1 MANGVDAS
9 DAPAVSVPDPSRRP
23 LGLLAGRPLVGVAI
37 ALIVG
42 IALHSLLPLI
52 VPLWLALAT
61 ALAGLA
67 ILLRNQPV
75 AATGLIHLATLSAGI
90 ALAQL
95 DASHYPRHHIA
106 HFTGELRRLAQVEMR
121 VVDPP
126 RIYAPSFGQAYP
138 MPPRQTTIAEVTAIR
153 SWDDWKPACGR
164 MLVQIA
170 QPNPRLQQGQLIR
183 AWGMLDRPAPAM
195 NPGQF
200 DWAAYYRQ
208 QRVLASLHIP
218 HANNLVVVEEGTLSP
233 LARWR
238 AWTRERLAS
247 GFADRQSLDHALL
260 RALVLGDSDPEL
272 REVQEQFRA
281 TGTSHH
287 LAISGMHIAVMGG
300 VIFVLARLLRAS
312 PRVAWGIALGFVIAY
327 GVAALPSPPVVRS
340 VLLWS
345 VIGVAI
351 LARRGIDFLQMLSLT
366 LVAMLIYQPL
376 DLFNAGF
383 QLSFGIVIGLIVL
396 TQPVARLMG
405 GTREPQ
411 VEGGLTRWSL
421 RAAAY
426 VDRQIML
433 VLASGI
439 VAWFV
444 SLPIIATHFSQLNP
458 YAIAGSILLAPI
470 VFVALIGGVLK
481 VLLSAV
487 WPALDGAWAWVAQQP
502 MVWMRGT
509 VDWLAGLP
517 ATDVPM
523 PAPPWWMIVIF
534 YLTLVLMCVRWQRPG
549 VRALTIITHVSAA
562 VALLV
567 IPYQMRLAPTPFAS
581 ELRVTMLAVG
591 AGQCAVVEPPS
602 GRVTLLDAGSLSLA
616 DPLRRAVAPFLR
628 ERGITSID
636 TVAVSH
642 ANSDHFSAV
651 AELVESYGAREV
663 LTSASFAEE
672 LVGNPLG
679 AETLASLKRAERPPR
694 TALPGDIVPLGTS
707 TSLEVLWPPDERGL
721 KSNDQS
727 LVIRLTHAGTSVLFT
742 GDIQDDAMTRLL
754 QTPEKLRSDILI
766 APHHGSA
773 EGMTRA
779 FIDAVAP
786 KQIIASNDRTLT
798 GKQLEFDRIV
808 RGREFLRTH
817 DSGAIVIRIQSD
829 GAFTVEPHV
838 RKGQ

>member
-1 MANGVDAS
+1 MANGDDAS
-9 DAPAVSVPDPSRRP
+9 DAAAIVPDPARRP
-23 LGLLAGRPLVGVAI
+23 LGLVAGRPLVGVAI

-42 IALHSLLPLI
+42 IAIHSVVPLI
-52 VPLWLALAT
+52 VPLWLGIATTFIALAMLSRNKP
-61 ALAGLA
+61 AL
-67 ILLRNQPV
+67 
-75 AATGLIHLATLSAGI
+75 ATGLIHLATISSGVAI
-90 ALAQL
+90 AQL
-95 DASHYPRHHIA
+95 EASHYPREHIA

-121 VVDPP
+121 IVDPP

-153 SWDDWKPACGR
+153 SWDDWKPASGR

-170 QPNPRLQQGQLIR
+170 QPNPRLRQGQIVR

-218 HANNLVVVEEGTLSP
+218 HANNLVIVDERSISLTD
-233 LARWR
+233 RWR
-238 AWTRERLAS
+238 AWTRDRLAS
-247 GFADRQSLDHALL
+247 GFTERQSLDHALL

-272 REVQEQFRA
+272 RDVQEQFRA

-300 VIFVLARLLRAS
+300 VIFILARLLRAS
-312 PRVAWGIALGFVIAY
+312 PRVAWAIALVFVIAY

-340 VLLWS
+340 VLLWC

-351 LARRGIDFLQMLSLT
+351 LARRGIDFLQMLALT
-366 LVAMLIYQPL
+366 LVAMLLYQPL

-396 TQPVARLMG
+396 TSSVARLFG

-426 VDRQIML
+426 IDRQIIL

-439 VAWFV
+439 VAWLV
-444 SLPIIATHFSQLNP
+444 SVPIIASQFTQLNP
-458 YAIAGSILLAPI
+458 YALGGSILLAPI

-481 VLLSAV
+481 IVLSAL

-509 VDWLAGLP
+509 VDWLSRLP
-517 ATDVPM
+517 GTDVPM

-534 YLTLVLMCVRWQRPG
+534 YVTLVLMCVRWQRPG
-549 VRALTIITHVSAA
+549 VRALTILTHVCALI
-562 VALLV
+562 ALLV
-567 IPYQMRLAPTPFAS
+567 IPFQMRITQTSFAG

-636 TVAVSH
+636 TIAVSH

-663 LTSASFAEE
+663 LTAANFSDE
-672 LVGNPLG
+672 LAGNVLG

-707 TSLEVLWPPDERGL
+707 TSLEVLWPPDEREL

-727 LVIRLTHAGTSVLFT
+727 LVVRLTHAGTSILFT
-742 GDIQDDAMTRLL
+742 GDIQDDAMKRLL
-754 QTPEKLRSDILI
+754 RTPEKLRSDILV

-773 EGMTRA
+773 EATTRA
-779 FIDAVAP
+779 FIEAVAP
-786 KQIIASNDRTLT
+786 KKIVASNDRTLT
-798 GKQLEFDRIV
+798 GKQLDFDRIAA
-808 RGREFLRTH
+808 GRDFLRTH
-817 DSGAIVIRIQSD
+817 DSGAIIIRIRSD
-829 GAFTVEPHV
+829 GSYSVEPYV
-838 RKGQ
+838 KKVK